1 MVLPWVLPYDWMKLL
16 VQWMELLGM
25 HWMQL
30 LVEAQVHW
38 LEMLLALVQVP
49 LGSSWLWWA

>member
-1 MVLPWVLPYDWMKLL
+1 MLPYYWMKLL

-38 LEMLLALVQVP
+38 LEMLLALVQFP